1 MKSPV
6 QFLLAVALATAAFSA
21 LAEPRIPAAAD
32 PDRAARVAAAQQI
45 RQTLLAGRTQAG
57 MPKAATAI
65 NSATPSLPTPNPYE
79 AYPPSCMAHP
89 LPDQVSGPVYSTV
102 ANLAAYNTAVG
113 DVDQVEGVTITI
125 WRVACSSDAFFN
137 SATLMRIQRQ
147 AQYEGDAQI
156 YPVFPVI
163 DIKQSSANYDQ
174 IARFNLE
181 PNTVLSDVLPE
192 TPIIFSTTYVLE
204 NYVGINADYFD
215 FNTPFSVRFDN
226 LFSTNNQFFINN
238 IPLYDP
244 NTTTYPAAFQNIPI
258 SGYLSTS
265 FYDPDTSGEGIVMQ
279 VYQLLGDLNSFILNF
294 TWSAYDPNGLP
305 FWLTGQV
312 TIQRGAKVANTPMF
326 YVTGGGLGGN
336 GGTANP
342 PTPWGTATVSFP
354 DCNHMTLTYASNTG
368 LPAFVPQGSGTRN
381 WIRLGRLN
389 GLPCEQ

>member
-1 MKSPV
+1 MKFPV
-6 QFLLAVALATAAFSA
+6 LLVLAAALAATAVSAF
-21 LAEPRIPAAAD
+21 AEPRIPVARD
-32 PDRAARVAAAQQI
+32 PDRAHRVTAAQMQ
-45 RQTLLAGRTQAG
+45 RQLLLRQSESVL
-57 MPKAATAI
+57 PKAGTAV
-65 NSATPSLPTPNPYE
+65 NSATPSLPTPNPYD

-102 ANLAAYNTAVG
+102 VNLGAYNSAVG

-147 AQYEGDAQI
+147 AQYEGDTQI
-156 YPVFPVI
+156 YPVFPII

-174 IARFNLE
+174 IARFALE

-192 TPIIFSTTYVLE
+192 TPIVFSTTYVLE
-204 NYVGINADYFD
+204 NYIGINADYFD

-226 LFSTNNQFFINN
+226 LFSTNNLYFINN

-258 SGYLSTS
+258 SGYLGTS
-265 FYDPDTSGEGIVMQ
+265 WYDPATSGEGIVMQ
-279 VYQLLGDLNSFILNF
+279 VYQRLGELNTFVLSF
-294 TWSAYDPNGLP
+294 TWSAYDPDGFP

-312 TIQRGAKVANTPMF
+312 DIIRGAKVANSPMF

-336 GGTANP
+336 AGTANP
-342 PTPWGTATVSFP
+342 PTPWGTATVTFP
-354 DCNHMTLTYASNTG
+354 DCNHMTLTYASNPG
-368 LPAFVPQGSGTRN
+368 LPSFVPQGSGTRN
-381 WIRLGRLN
+381 WTRLGRLN
-389 GLPCEQ
+389 GLPCE